1 VRIVAVSKGV
11 RWERVK
17 EALDAGQ
24 RDFGENYLQEA
35 IPKIE
40 RLASV
45 SPRWHFIGQLQ
56 SNKAARIARA
66 FDLVHSLASA
76 SAARAISGA
85 ATQVGKVVPV
95 MIQVRL
101 GGGAERGGVEPEAV
115 EALALSVCRLPG
127 LTLDGVMGVAP
138 LGEAAR
144 PAFARLRGVLDRL
157 RGRGFPNAPLRELS
171 AGMSADY
178 GDAILEGAT
187 LVRLGSAIFG
197 ERPP

>member
-1 VRIVAVSKGV
+1 VSKGV

-40 RLASV
+40 QLGSV

-66 FDLVHSLASA
+66 FDLVHSLGST
-76 SAARAISGA
+76 SAARALSGA
-85 ATQVGKVVPV
+85 ATAAGKVTPV

-101 GGGAERGGVEPEAV
+101 GGGADRGGVAPEAV
-115 EALALSVCRLPG
+115 EALAEAICELPG
-127 LTLDGVMGVAP
+127 LMLDGVMGIAP
-138 LGEAAR
+138 LGDAAR
-144 PAFARLRGVLDRL
+144 PAFARLRGILDHL
-157 RGRGFPNAPLRELS
+157 RGLGFPNAPLRELS

-178 GDAILEGAT
+178 GEAILEGAT
-187 LVRLGSAIFG
+187 FIRIGSAIFG
-197 ERPP
+197 ERAP